1 MKTSI
6 LLALSGNC
14 VLALV
19 LTALCA
25 TPALTQTT
33 ATWTGEGDGIHYNDP
48 LNWDIGV
55 VPLNVVGTDYR
66 VVIGGGRT
74 VHFDTPGKDHQV
86 YQFSLASGSQFVVN
100 PDRELEVL
108 DQASIGGTVSTE
120 TGFFRADSPAS
131 EFTGNTARTLLLGS
145 GGISIAAP
153 SLASY
158 GTGSGDV
165 IAAEDGGLL
174 DLSYLETYSD
184 NGDYGGSPIRTV
196 AARNGGTVNLSSL
209 IDVVGAGPYDSL
221 RFEVATGG
229 VLQLDNLESLSGNKN
244 VRFTSD
250 GTAMAMPNLQTINA
264 GVVFELAAG
273 MNLELPS
280 LVIFD
285 GTGSYFESTLNV
297 PTNGTV
303 TANAMTAMD
312 DVDVSL
318 GEGGTLNAT
327 SLGEYTRGTLSVG
340 ANQTLTIGSLNSIDG
355 SRIHVAGDGVV
366 FDSVTATSYNSLSHY
381 SSGDIFSAEGSGA
394 VLDLS
399 SIETYTR

>member
-100 PDRELEVL
+100 PDGN
-108 DQASIGGTVSTE
+108 SKSSTRLPSAARSRRKRGSFVP
-120 TGFFRADSPAS
+120 TRRHRNSP
-131 EFTGNTARTLLLGS
+131 GNTARTLLLGS

-250 GTAMAMPNLQTINA
+250 GTAPAMPNLQTINA

-303 TANAMTAMD
+303 TANAMTAH
-312 DVDVSL
+312 
-318 GEGGTLNAT
+318 GRRRRQ
-327 SLGEYTRGTLSVG
+327 YWRG
-340 ANQTLTIGSLNSIDG
+340 
-355 SRIHVAGDGVV
+355 
-366 FDSVTATSYNSLSHY
+366 
-381 SSGDIFSAEGSGA
+381 AE
-394 VLDLS
+394 
-399 SIETYTR
+399 R